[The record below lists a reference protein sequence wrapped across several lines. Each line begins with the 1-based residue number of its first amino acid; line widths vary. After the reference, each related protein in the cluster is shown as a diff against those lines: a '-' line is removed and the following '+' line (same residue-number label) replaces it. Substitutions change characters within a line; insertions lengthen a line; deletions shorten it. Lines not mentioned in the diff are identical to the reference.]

1 MIKTELIKKIKA
13 EKLDL
18 NKIIVIDNA
27 SLVLQDFIEETGEVS
42 LTCPKDYY
50 DKIDWE
56 ENIDKNFNPYK
67 FSENYTLNY
76 TYYDPKNIIEIEKI
90 KVMDLEGC
98 LSYKLLFN
106 RKEDKKLIKDID
118 LYLCKL
124 DNYRYERKLKKQGI
138 NLIAGVDEVG
148 RGPLVGPVVAAC
160 VILPEEFELDGLT
173 DSKKLSE
180 KKREALYDVIMN
192 EAVSVGVGIVGPE
205 RIDEIN
211 ILNATYEAMHQAIN
225 NLTVTPDILLN
236 DAVDIPGINIKQVP
250 IIKGDAKSLS
260 IASASIIAKVTRD
273 RLMYSYDELYPEYGF
288 AKHKGYGTKQHRDA
302 LAEYGACPIHRKTF
316 IKNYI

>member
-1 MIKTELIKKIKA
+1 MIKTELIEKIKT
-13 EKLDL
+13 ENLDL

-106 RKEDKKLIKDID
+106 RKEDKKLI
-118 LYLCKL
+118 LGFYKL
-124 DNYRYERKLKKQGI
+124 RNQLTAETGI
-138 NLIAGVDEVG
+138 QHHVDHIIPLQHKNVCGLHVPWNLQILTEEANLSKSNNFKTDWDEDEFDFKPAG
-148 RGPLVGPVVAAC
+148 
-160 VILPEEFELDGLT
+160 
-173 DSKKLSE
+173 
-180 KKREALYDVIMN
+180 
-192 EAVSVGVGIVGPE
+192 
-205 RIDEIN
+205 
-211 ILNATYEAMHQAIN
+211 
-225 NLTVTPDILLN
+225 
-236 DAVDIPGINIKQVP
+236 
-250 IIKGDAKSLS
+250 
-260 IASASIIAKVTRD
+260 
-273 RLMYSYDELYPEYGF
+273 
-288 AKHKGYGTKQHRDA
+288 
-302 LAEYGACPIHRKTF
+302 
-316 IKNYI
+316 